1 MGLTLPNEIIETAG
15 VCQNCFIKFN
25 EIDEHQMIA
34 DKIQLELVAL
44 FNSNSATMSE
54 VKVEDSGE
62 EAIKMELNHAESY
75 EGEEIVE
82 EFFVE
87 NEEEIFLTPD
97 DNLITASPTNEGKR
111 IYNRRKDPDEGL
123 TVVTIGGERL
133 YQCDICK
140 RVCKDRYKLRNH
152 RETHQTVRSICCNEC
167 GAMFKTLGCLYSH
180 RKLHKERTYH
190 DCDLC
195 GMKYVQKTQLRKH
208 MEAIHLKRKDYVCMI
223 CGKISEFYW
232 ENFEIKIEFFR
243 EKLFT

>member
-1 MGLTLPNEIIETAG
+1 MGLTLPTDIIETAG

-34 DKIQLELVAL
+34 DKIQLELVSL
-44 FNSNSATMSE
+44 FNSNSATVSD
-54 VKVEDSGE
+54 VKVETTNDES
-62 EAIKMELNHAESY
+62 IKMENQVESY
-75 EGEEIVE
+75 EVEEIIE
-82 EFFVE
+82 EYFVD
-87 NEEEIFLTPD
+87 NEILVSQD
-97 DNLITASPTNEGKR
+97 DFNNSTNVASSSSSSGLYRGGKR

-123 TVVTIGGERL
+123 TMVMINGEKL

-152 RETHQTVRSICCNEC
+152 RETHQTERSICCNEC

-180 RKLHKERTYH
+180 RKLHKERIYH

-223 CGKISEFYW
+223 CGKR
-232 ENFEIKIEFFR
+232 FF
-243 EKLFT
+243 FFF